1 MSLEP
6 RLNKPELPPIGFLE
20 TLSEDDLRLLSSYG
34 QFTPAE
40 KGTEIIVE
48 GEPQEQLYLIISGI
62 LHVVREQN
70 NTRTLLWRASP
81 GETLG
86 EVNLFDPGTASATVV
101 AQEYAQI
108 WSITRGDLEDFVNAY
123 PEAGA
128 QLMLG
133 ISRLLSKRLRAMN
146 ERFKM
151 LQKAMADNAG
161 WR

>member
-6 RLNKPELPPIGFLE
+6 LFNKPELPPIGFLE
-20 TLSEDDLRLLSSYG
+20 NLSEEDRRLLSSYG
-34 QFTPAE
+34 EFTPAE

-48 GEPQEQLYLIISGI
+48 GDPQEQLYLIISGI

-70 NTRTLLWRASP
+70 NSRTLLWRASP

-86 EVNLFDPGTASATVV
+86 EVNLFDPGMASATVV

-108 WSITRGDLEDFVNAY
+108 WRVTRGDLEDYVNTY

-133 ISRLLSKRLRAMN
+133 VSRLLSQRLRAMN
-146 ERFKM
+146 ERFEM
-151 LQKAMADNAG
+151 LQKAMADHAG